1 MNEAPGRLLGRERE
15 LAAAAE
21 AIAAVKDGGSR
32 VLAVLGETGIGKSA
46 LLDAVR
52 TRTEESG
59 MLVLDGRAAEHER
72 DVPFGLVIVSARS
85 YTSAHQEAIDTW
97 NEADVP
103 VWGSIPERVSI
114 ASGPEAWLSED
125 GLESYRG
132 VWRRALRAARGF

>member
-52 TRTEESG
+52 ARTEESG

-72 DVPFGLVIVSARS
+72 DDHEVAVLETLG
-85 YTSAHQEAIDTW
+85 
-97 NEADVP
+97 
-103 VWGSIPERVSI
+103 G
-114 ASGPEAWLSED
+114 GPYRRRHRALGGAGVC
-125 GLESYRG
+125 GLERSDE
-132 VWRRALRAARGF
+132 

>member
-46 LLDAVR
+46 LLDAMR
-52 TRTEESG
+52 TRTEASG

-72 DVPFGLVIVSARS
+72 DVRLLIALR
-85 YTSAHQEAIDTW
+85 
-97 NEADVP
+97 EADRFGEIVFF
-103 VWGSIPERVSI
+103 E
-114 ASGPEAWLSED
+114 EL
-125 GLESYRG
+125 
-132 VWRRALRAARGF
+132 